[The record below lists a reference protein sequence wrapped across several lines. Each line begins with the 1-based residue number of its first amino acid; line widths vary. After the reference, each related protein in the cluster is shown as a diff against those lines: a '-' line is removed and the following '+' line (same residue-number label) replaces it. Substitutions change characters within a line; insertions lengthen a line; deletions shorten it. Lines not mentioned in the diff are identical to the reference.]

1 MTATLERPS
10 KPASAPEKKRVV
22 TPARVAL
29 HTFLILTC
37 LMTLAPLLW
46 AVYASLRTYDDTSV
60 NGYFSIAKSLTLDN
74 FGKAWEVGDLPHFYW
89 NTFMITVPALIIT
102 LLLSSMVAFGV
113 SRFSFKF
120 NLLLLMIF
128 TAGNLL
134 PQQVIV
140 TPLWRLYRLIEVP
153 EWISAS
159 GSLIDSPIGVVLIH
173 IAFQSGFC
181 TFVLSNYMKT
191 IPYEL
196 TEAARVDGASVFRQY
211 WQLTLPLCRPV
222 LAALATLEFTWIYND
237 FLWALVLIQDGD
249 KMPVTSA
256 LQNLKGT
263 FFTDNN
269 LIAAGSLL
277 VALPTL
283 VVFFVLQRQFVGGLT
298 LGSTKG

>member
-10 KPASAPEKKRVV
+10 VPVVKKRTV

-60 NGYFSIAKSLTLDN
+60 NGYFSIAKSLTLEN
-74 FGKAWEVGDLPHFYW
+74 FAKAWEIGDLPHFYW
-89 NTFMITVPALIIT
+89 NTFLITIPALIIT

-134 PQQVIV
+134 PQQVVV

-159 GSLIDSPIGVVLIH
+159 GSLIDSQLGVILIH

-191 IPYEL
+191 IPASLGDAAPLVYSFAASYPSHPYPRL
-196 TEAARVDGASVFRQY
+196 ANADDPADLVVDVSSTLDRKVAAARCHATQNALFVRRRSAEEGR
-211 WQLTLPLCRPV
+211 QLTVEEVMLSEEGFHRHWP
-222 LAALATLEFTWIYND
+222 AALIGEDPFTAWLAGAT
-237 FLWALVLIQDGD
+237 
-249 KMPVTSA
+249 
-256 LQNLKGT
+256 
-263 FFTDNN
+263 
-269 LIAAGSLL
+269 
-277 VALPTL
+277 
-283 VVFFVLQRQFVGGLT
+283 R
-298 LGSTKG
+298 